1 MSNTFS
7 TASQNLAIQASS
19 VISTIL
25 CPFNSVARAFPL
37 EKDKNPARPRV
48 VAVVTAVAD
57 TQTGANPDYTLGD
70 ATIDPTTIGHTLFTQ
85 PFGIGQ
91 DEMDLGARTAWL
103 VTLNA
108 QKIAAAISDSLSAL
122 LTTTNFGA
130 PVVTCTAANFAVSDY
145 ETLFNGVATAGR
157 AIVLDTPYF
166 AKVKPASWCPPG
178 FTNTLEHTRWSA
190 AGANVRGFVSDPAAI
205 LISYAVP
212 TLYAPHKRNVVAEST
227 FTLPQIG
234 LEGTLSLYYILAT
247 RRLMGCLSLFMG
259 ATVGEGDALRLLA
272 SA

>member
-37 EKDKNPARPRV
+37 EKGKNPARPRV

-57 TQTGANPDYTLGD
+57 TQTAANPNFEQGD

-108 QKIAAAISDSLSAL
+108 QKIAAAISDSLSSL
-122 LTTTNFGA
+122 LTTTNYGA
-130 PVVTCTAANFAVSDY
+130 PIVTTTAANFTVGDY

-190 AGANVRGFVSDPAAI
+190 AGANVHGFVSDPAAI
-205 LISYAVP
+205 VISYAVP
-212 TLYAPHKRNVVAEST
+212 TLYAPHLRNVVAEST

-247 RRLMGCLSLFMG
+247 RSLMGCLSIYMG
-259 ATVGEGDALRLLA
+259 AAPGDTNALKLLV

>member
-37 EKDKNPARPRV
+37 EKGKNPARPRV

-57 TQTGANPDYTLGD
+57 TQLVANPDYTLGD

-108 QKIAAAISDSLSAL
+108 QKIAAAISDSLSSL
-122 LTTTNFGA
+122 LTTTNYSA
-130 PVVTCTAANFAVSDY
+130 PIVTTTAANFTVGDY

-157 AIVLDTPYF
+157 AIVLDTPFF

-178 FTNTLEHTRWSA
+178 FANTLEHTRWSA
-190 AGANVRGFVSDPAAI
+190 AGTNVRGFVSDPAAI
-205 LISYAVP
+205 VISYAVP
-212 TLYAPHKRNVVAEST
+212 TLYAPHLRNVVAEST

-247 RRLMGCLSLFMG
+247 RSLMGCLSIYMG
-259 ATVGEGDALRLLA
+259 AAPGDTNALKLLV

>member
-205 LISYAVP
+205 VISYAIPNVDRP
-212 TLYAPHKRNVVAEST
+212 GRQVMAMAP
-227 FTLPQIG
+227 FTIPQIG
-234 LEGTLSLYYILAT
+234 LQGMASIYYLTAT
-247 RRLMGCLSLFMG
+247 RRLMGCLSLLMG
-259 ATVGEGDALRLLA
+259 AAPGDPNALGLLV

>member
-130 PVVTCTAANFAVSDY
+130 PVVTCTAANFAVSDF
-145 ETLFNGVATAGR
+145 ETLYNGVATAGR
-157 AIVLDTPYF
+157 TIILDTSYF

-178 FTNTLEHTRWSA
+178 FTSLWEHTRWSA

-205 LISYAVP
+205 VISYAIPNVDRP
-212 TLYAPHKRNVVAEST
+212 GRQVMAMAP
-227 FTLPQIG
+227 FTIPQIG
-234 LEGTLSLYYILAT
+234 LQGMASIYYLTAT
-247 RRLMGCLSLFMG
+247 RRLMGCLSLQMG
-259 ATVGEGDALRLLA
+259 AAPGDTNALKLLV